1 MKRLSKSFT
10 FWFLIA
16 SIIIIAAH
24 QMGHD
29 SKSIVLIGLN
39 PILNHLPNEIM
50 NAGLQIS
57 CNTIS
62 GSISIYWY
70 IASILSMLFYGIVLD
85 GIRYWIKKRI
95 RFPRS

>member
-1 MKRLSKSFT
+1 MKRLIKSFT

-16 SIIIIAAH
+16 SFIIIAAH
-24 QMGHD
+24 QMGQD

-39 PILNHLPNEIM
+39 PILNHLPYDIM

-57 CNTIS
+57 CNTIA

-85 GIRYWIKKRI
+85 GIRYMMKKKTK
-95 RFPRS
+95 SL

>member
-1 MKRLSKSFT
+1 MKRLIQSFT
-10 FWFLIA
+10 FWFLIV
-16 SIIIIAAH
+16 SFIIIAMH
-24 QMGHD
+24 QMGFD

-39 PILNHLPNEIM
+39 PILNQLPYDTM

-57 CNTIS
+57 CDTIA

-85 GIRYWIKKRI
+85 GIRYMMKKR
-95 RFPRS
+95 RK